1 MEWLGDI
8 VDWFKS
14 MVAWVTHFAYTP
26 YGVWALATLSFAE
39 SSFFPIPPDVL
50 LMALAVA
57 EPELSLWF
65 ATVTTVASVLGGM
78 FGYFIGYKG
87 GRPLMRRWFSKEKV
101 ATVESYYQRYDV
113 WAVGAAGLTPL
124 PYKLFTITAG
134 VFALSFP
141 RFMLASVVSRGL
153 RFYAEGFFFWFFGPS
168 IQNWV
173 HDYFGIITVVF
184 LVVLVGGFWLVKHL
198 GQKAARSGNKP

>member
-14 MVAWVTHFAYTP
+14 LVAWVTHFAYTP

-78 FGYFIGYKG
+78 LGYFIGYKG
-87 GRPLMRRWFSKEKV
+87 GRPLMR
-101 ATVESYYQRYDV
+101 ESAAIGQRL
-113 WAVGAAGLTPL
+113 WHRPL
-124 PYKLFTITAG
+124 P
-134 VFALSFP
+134 P
-141 RFMLASVVSRGL
+141 
-153 RFYAEGFFFWFFGPS
+153 
-168 IQNWV
+168 
-173 HDYFGIITVVF
+173 
-184 LVVLVGGFWLVKHL
+184 
-198 GQKAARSGNKP
+198 GQTTTGC